1 MNMCQKKTFRILLL
15 LSVFFCFGIHA
26 YSNCNIQP
34 FTTEL
39 SSAESNIENSF
50 ASDLDSFNADE
61 INQSVEFY
69 CARKA
74 LSRITYPA
82 NILFIRNYCIS
93 FWQPPKI

>member
-1 MNMCQKKTFRILLL
+1 MRRKKAFRIIFLFA
-15 LSVFFCFGIHA
+15 VFFCIGIEA
-26 YSNCNIQP
+26 YSNYNIQP
-34 FTTEL
+34 LATVIL
-39 SSAESNIENSF
+39 SAENSGENSF
-50 ASDLDSFNADE
+50 ASDMDFFNADE
-61 INQSVEFY
+61 INQSVEFS